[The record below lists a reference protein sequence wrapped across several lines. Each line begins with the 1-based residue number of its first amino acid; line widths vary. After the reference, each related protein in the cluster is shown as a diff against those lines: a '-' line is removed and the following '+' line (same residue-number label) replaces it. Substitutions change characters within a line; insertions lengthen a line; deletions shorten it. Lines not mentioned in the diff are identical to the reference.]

1 MPGIRISL
9 LRPKQ
14 CLNNIKLERSSK
26 LKAAITDLKPALVW
40 EHFYQLSQI
49 PRCSG
54 NEEAAGKY
62 IISVAA
68 RNNLP
73 YKKDKS
79 GNIIVSKPA
88 SSGMEQYPSI
98 VLQGHTDMVGEK
110 NKNSAHDFLK
120 DPINLLRDDEWIRA
134 DGTTL
139 GSDNGIGV
147 AYALAVMEDKSL
159 QHPAMEFL
167 FTVDEETGL
176 TGANALKP
184 DFVRSRIL
192 LNLDSEEEGAFYIGC
207 AGGKHTILRKKITWK
222 KPKNGWK
229 SYKISVGGLIGGHS
243 GLNIHQG
250 LGNSIK
256 LLSRFL
262 YNLGEKLDFALS
274 AVNGGSKHNAI
285 PRDAEALLC
294 IPPAKTRTLQN
305 FVKEM
310 DAVFK
315 NELQTIDGA
324 VYVNIEPVQK
334 IKVVFSPE
342 LQRNLVNLLYAMPH
356 GVISMS
362 QAIAGLVETSTNM
375 AIVQTK
381 EKQLELT
388 TSQRSSV
395 ASAILDIAD
404 KVKALGELATFDV
417 EQGGGYP
424 AWQPNPNSQ
433 LLKSAIRVYEKING
447 SKPEVK
453 AIHAGLECGIIGEK
467 YTGMDM
473 LSFGPTIMGAH
484 SPDERVHI
492 PAVEKTWNFLLELLK
507 TA

>member
-1 MPGIRISL
+1 M
-9 LRPKQ
+9 
-14 CLNNIKLERSSK
+14 
-26 LKAAITDLKPALVW
+26 KAAIADLKPALVW

-54 NEEAAGKY
+54 NEEAVGKY
-62 IISVAA
+62 IMSVAA

-73 YKKDKS
+73 CKKDKC

-88 SSGMEQYPSI
+88 SAGMEQRPSV

-110 NKNSAHDFLK
+110 NKDSAHDFSK
-120 DPINLLRDDEWIRA
+120 DPIDLLRDGEWIKA
-134 DGTTL
+134 NGTTL
-139 GSDNGIGV
+139 GADNGIGV

-159 QHPAMEFL
+159 VHPPMEFL

-176 TGANALKP
+176 TGAVALKS
-184 DFVRSRIL
+184 DFVKSRLL

-207 AGGKHTILRKKITWK
+207 AGGKHTILRKKVNWK

-229 SYKISVGGLIGGHS
+229 SYKVIVGGLSGGHS

-256 LLSRFL
+256 LLSRVL
-262 YNLGEKLDFALS
+262 YELSNKLDFAL
-274 AVNGGSKHNAI
+274 AAINGGSKHNAI
-285 PRDAEALLC
+285 PRDAEGLIC
-294 IPPAKTRTLQN
+294 VPANKVRILQN
-305 FVKEM
+305 YVKEM
-310 DAVFK
+310 SAVLK
-315 NELQTIDGA
+315 NELQFIDAG
-324 VYVNIEPVQK
+324 VYVKLEPAEK
-334 IKVVFSPE
+334 IRAVFTPQ
-342 LQRNLVNLLYAMPH
+342 LQRNLINLIYAMPH
-356 GVISMS
+356 GVIAMS

-375 AIVQTK
+375 AIVQTR

-433 LLKSAIRVYEKING
+433 LLKSAVQTYEQIYSGK
-447 SKPEVK
+447 KPEVK

-467 YTGMDM
+467 YPGMDM

-492 PAVEKTWNFLLELLK
+492 PAVEKTWNYLLELLK
-507 TA
+507 VPRGL

>member
-1 MPGIRISL
+1 M
-9 LRPKQ
+9 
-14 CLNNIKLERSSK
+14 
-26 LKAAITDLKPALVW
+26 KAAIADLKPVLVW

-54 NEEAAGKY
+54 NEEAVGKY
-62 IISVAA
+62 IMSVAA

-73 YKKDKS
+73 CKKDKC
-79 GNIIVSKPA
+79 GNVIVSKPA
-88 SSGMEQYPSI
+88 SAGMEQRPSV

-110 NKNSAHDFLK
+110 NKDSAHDFSK
-120 DPINLLRDDEWIRA
+120 DPIELLRDGEWIKA
-134 DGTTL
+134 KGTTL
-139 GSDNGIGV
+139 GADNGIGV

-159 QHPAMEFL
+159 VHPPMEFL

-176 TGANALKP
+176 TGAVALKP
-184 DFVRSRIL
+184 DFVKSRLL

-207 AGGKHTILRKKITWK
+207 AGGKHTILRKKVNWK

-229 SYKISVGGLIGGHS
+229 SYKVIVGGLSGGHS

-256 LLSRFL
+256 LLSRVL
-262 YNLGEKLDFALS
+262 YELSNKLDFAL
-274 AVNGGSKHNAI
+274 AAINGGSKHNAI
-285 PRDAEALLC
+285 PRDAEGLIC
-294 IPPAKTRTLQN
+294 VPANKVRIVQN
-305 FVKEM
+305 YVKEM
-310 DAVFK
+310 SAVLK
-315 NELQTIDGA
+315 NELQFIDAA
-324 VYVNIEPVQK
+324 VYVKLEPAEK
-334 IKVVFSPE
+334 IKAVFTPQ
-342 LQRNLVNLLYAMPH
+342 LQRNLINLIYAMPH
-356 GVISMS
+356 GVIAMS

-375 AIVQTK
+375 AIVQTR
-381 EKQLELT
+381 EKLLELT

-433 LLKSAIRVYEKING
+433 LLKSAVHTYEQLYAGK
-447 SKPEVK
+447 KPEVK

-467 YTGMDM
+467 YPGMDM

-492 PAVEKTWNFLLELLK
+492 PAVEKTWNYLLELLK
-507 TA
+507 VPTGM